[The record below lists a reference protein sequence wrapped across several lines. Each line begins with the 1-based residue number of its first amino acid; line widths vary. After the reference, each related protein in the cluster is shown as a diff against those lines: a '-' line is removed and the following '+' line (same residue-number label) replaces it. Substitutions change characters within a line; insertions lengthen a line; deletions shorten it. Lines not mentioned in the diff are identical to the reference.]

1 MVRGKLREDPFHGL
15 LGYRDLVRS
24 ANIYFIIDFTA
35 SMPTQAGNFAI
46 KWMVTL
52 AQVFTA
58 GGKNRSDEKLSDKLC
73 ELSRNFQLV

>member
-35 SMPTQAGNFAI
+35 SMPTQAGNFARVRTTYEESFSSLLFLPPAV
-46 KWMVTL
+46 KTWADVTID
-52 AQVFTA
+52 FY
-58 GGKNRSDEKLSDKLC
+58 
-73 ELSRNFQLV
+73 LVG